1 MKKIVFIFILIIS
14 MTSYSQR
21 GYNYPFKD
29 PYIATVIGSSNMMTS
44 GVSEEV
50 PRREYMIQIN
60 PGKKPPKHL
69 WYHKGF
75 QFSLV
80 KQDHKAPL
88 IFLIAGTGTSYSSWK
103 MKSFERIFYDAGFHV
118 ISISSP
124 VNANFL
130 ITASNIK
137 MPGVLFNDSHD
148 IYKVMKNIYQ
158 EVKDKIDIEEFY
170 LMGYSLGGTQAAYVT
185 MLDDEE
191 KYFNFKRVLMV
202 NPAVNLYESAKILDD
217 MLDNNIPGGRKNVG
231 QFLEKIYRE
240 LGQHIKGDNVE
251 INEDTIYDSFKDTYL
266 SQKELAAL
274 IGIAFRVAAIDVNYL
289 GDVLNKRGVYVP
301 REREIGKFE
310 SLEPYLDKINFASF
324 SEYLGNIAYP
334 FYAEIYEGLTL
345 EELIAKTDIHEIKDY
360 LEKSEKIAM
369 VTNEDELILTPD
381 NLIFLKETFKGR
393 SIIYPRGGHCGN
405 MYYTTNVEN
414 MVRYFQK
421 GVLTDEN

>member
-1 MKKIVFIFILIIS
+1 
-14 MTSYSQR
+14 
-21 GYNYPFKD
+21 
-29 PYIATVIGSSNMMTS
+29 
-44 GVSEEV
+44 
-50 PRREYMIQIN
+50 
-60 PGKKPPKHL
+60 
-69 WYHKGF
+69 
-75 QFSLV
+75 
-80 KQDHKAPL
+80 
-88 IFLIAGTGTSYSSWK
+88 
-103 MKSFERIFYDAGFHV
+103 
-118 ISISSP
+118 
-124 VNANFL
+124 
-130 ITASNIK
+130 
-137 MPGVLFNDSHD
+137 
-148 IYKVMKNIYQ
+148 
-158 EVKDKIDIEEFY
+158 
-170 LMGYSLGGTQAAYVT
+170 
-185 MLDDEE
+185 
-191 KYFNFKRVLMV
+191 MV

-289 GDVLNKRGVYVP
+289 GDVLNKRGIYVP
-301 REREIGKFE
+301 KEREIGKFE

-421 GVLTDEN
+421 GVLTNEN